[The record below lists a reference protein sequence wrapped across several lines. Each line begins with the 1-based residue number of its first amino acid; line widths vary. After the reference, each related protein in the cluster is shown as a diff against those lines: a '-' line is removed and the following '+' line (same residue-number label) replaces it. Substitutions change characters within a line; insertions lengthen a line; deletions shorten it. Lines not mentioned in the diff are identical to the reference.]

1 MRADR
6 VDMRSG
12 RDPVLINY
20 RFERRSGCD
29 NQIRIAYSVLIR
41 VHRLDWKRKLR
52 LHLTREFFG
61 VFEAPGDNS
70 SVFDRTH
77 TGERHEMRSCLHA
90 RADQRQT
97 VSVFASE

>member
-29 NQIRIAYSVLIR
+29 NQIRIADSVLVR
-41 VHRLDWKRKLR
+41 VHRLDWKRKL
-52 LHLTREFFG
+52 LEREG
-61 VFEAPGDNS
+61 TEVLPESAQLSLLQP
-70 SVFDRTH
+70 
-77 TGERHEMRSCLHA
+77 
-90 RADQRQT
+90 
-97 VSVFASE
+97 